1 MEDNVELLIFIS
13 EIAGESAFF
22 ARSQAAIAPIT
33 DFGFSD
39 QFNRIHTACPPF
51 HTGDIE

>member
-22 ARSQAAIAPIT
+22 ARSQATI
-33 DFGFSD
+33 
-39 QFNRIHTACPPF
+39 RVHY
-51 HTGDIE
+51 